1 MAKQTIAL
9 VGAEGKTGS
18 ALALGLVRLNLYR
31 LLLLSEDE
39 SRLQKLS
46 QQILLLSGEAD
57 VELISCLKD
66 GCWEA
71 DLIIVDV
78 PHASIRDVADKI
90 KEVSTQ
96 KIVFAIPATQEW
108 QQLLPNTKVVT
119 GILNNPDMP
128 EVVMAGN
135 DRESVLIVADLI
147 KKLGFQ
153 PVIKE
158 SFFALNTL

>member
-46 QQILLLSGEAD
+46 QQILLLSPEAD
-57 VELISCLKD
+57 IELISCIKD

-71 DLIIVDV
+71 DVVIVDV
-78 PHASIRDVADKI
+78 PHAFIRDVADKI

-96 KIVFAIPATQEW
+96 KIVFAIPAAQEW
-108 QQLLPNTKVVT
+108 EQLLPNAKVVT

-128 EVVMAGN
+128 EVAMAGN
-135 DRESVLIVADLI
+135 DRESVLIMADLI